1 VQQLFYQPDP
11 AYREVARTMG
21 MPTGSVG
28 PTRSRV
34 LASLQASLEEA
45 GFGLS
50 A

>member
-1 VQQLFYQPDP
+1 
-11 AYREVARTMG
+11 

-45 GFGLS
+45 GYGLS